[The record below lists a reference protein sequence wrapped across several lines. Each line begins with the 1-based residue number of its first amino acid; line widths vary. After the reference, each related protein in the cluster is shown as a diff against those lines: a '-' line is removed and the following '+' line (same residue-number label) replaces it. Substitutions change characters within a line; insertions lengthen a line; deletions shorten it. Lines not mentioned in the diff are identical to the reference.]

1 MTAQNLNT
9 RKGVSW
15 LYVIVATL
23 SILVVCLIY
32 WNYSLTRQLVI
43 AEDQIEMNR
52 LQQRIT
58 QLEQNY
64 ELNQLAKTQDQLKQ
78 QLLAQ
83 DNR

>member
-9 RKGVSW
+9 RKEVSW

-23 SILVVCLIY
+23 STLVACLIY

-52 LQQRIT
+52 LQQRII
-58 QLEQNY
+58 QLEKNY

>member
-23 SILVVCLIY
+23 STLVACLIY

-52 LQQRIT
+52 LQQRII

-83 DNR
+83 DNP

>member
-9 RKGVSW
+9 RKGASW
-15 LYVIVATL
+15 LYVIVTTL
-23 SILVVCLIY
+23 SILVACLIY

>member
-1 MTAQNLNT
+1 M
-9 RKGVSW
+9 
-15 LYVIVATL
+15 YVIVATL
-23 SILVVCLIY
+23 SILVACLIY

-52 LQQRIT
+52 LQQRII

-64 ELNQLAKTQDQLKQ
+64 GLNQLAKTQDQLKQ

-83 DNR
+83 DNP